1 MRLITFDQN
10 GKPQLGL
17 ERHGRIAPLPGVA
30 DVAAFFLLS
39 EEARAQAVHHAETAL
54 VDAAAG
60 GKQRTLAADA
70 VRTLLPVL
78 DPHKVLCVGLNYRD
92 HAAEVGME
100 IPKAPALFPKF
111 TSALIPHGAPIELPR
126 ESVKVDYEAELVLVI
141 GRRAS
146 HVPVERAWSVVGG
159 LTIGNDVSVRDFQ
172 GVSGQWMA
180 GKIFDRTTPV
190 GPAVVT
196 PDEFANPDD
205 LEIWLEIGGE
215 LLQHSRT
222 SQFIFDVGQMIEY
235 ITRITTLEPGDLI
248 FTGTTAGVGFTR
260 KPPRYL
266 KDGEAV
272 RVYVE
277 SIGILE
283 NPVAAPRGGA
293 QPDLLPKPRAAKA
306 TA

>member
-1 MRLITFDQN
+1 MRLITFDHN
-10 GKPQLGL
+10 GKPQLAI
-17 ERHGRIAPLPGVA
+17 ERHGRVASLPGVT
-30 DVAAFFLLS
+30 DVAAFFTL
-39 EEARAQAVHHAETAL
+39 EEDARAQAVRAAEAAL
-54 VDAAAG
+54 VAEAALAG
-60 GKQRTLAADA
+60 HETLATDD

-78 DPHKVLCVGLNYRD
+78 DPRKVICVGLNYRD

-100 IPKAPALFPKF
+100 IPKAPALFPKYAS
-111 TSALIPHGAPIELPR
+111 TLIPHGAPIELPR

-141 GRRAS
+141 GRHAS
-146 HVPVERAWSVVGG
+146 HVPVERGWSVVGG

-190 GPAVVT
+190 GPVVVT
-196 PDEFANPDD
+196 PDDLANPGD
-205 LEIWLEIGGE
+205 LEIWLEIGGD
-215 LLQHSRT
+215 LLQRSRT

-248 FTGTTAGVGFTR
+248 FTGTTAGVGFAR

-266 KDGEAV
+266 KDGETV

-277 SIGILE
+277 GIGTLE
-283 NPVAAPRGGA
+283 NPVVAPRGGA
-293 QPDLLPKPRAAKA
+293 QPDLLPKARAA
-306 TA
+306 TMPV